1 MIYNLL
7 SISKT
12 IIATSIFIIIL
23 TLLFSSFEVN
33 GRSMTPTLNDG
44 DRVLILKLNYIN
56 LPFLEKKL
64 IITSPKK
71 DSIIAFQKEDGVEL
85 IKRVIALPNDEVDI
99 KNQTV
104 YVNNSIQGRGLGLTS
119 PKNTFPITLED
130 DCIFVLGDNRN
141 LSNDSRAFGC
151 VPIENIKGNLAL
163 RLWPIKDIKLFR

>member
-71 DSIIAFQKEDGVEL
+71 GSIIAFQKEDGVEL

-119 PKNTFPITLED
+119 PKNAFPVTLD
-130 DCIFVLGDNRN
+130 DHCVFVLGDNRN

-151 VPIENIKGNLAL
+151 VPIENIRGNLAL
-163 RLWPIKDIKLFR
+163 RLWPIRDIKLFR

>member
-12 IIATSIFIIIL
+12 IIATSIFIIIFS
-23 TLLFSSFEVN
+23 LLFTSNEVK

-44 DRVLILKLNYIN
+44 DKVLILKLNYIE
-56 LPFLEKKL
+56 LPFLKKKFIL
-64 IITSPKK
+64 TSPKK
-71 DSIIAFQKEDGVEL
+71 NSIIAFKKEDGVEL
-85 IKRVIALPNDEVDI
+85 IKRVIALPNDEVNI
-99 KNQTV
+99 INQTV
-104 YVNNSIQGRGLGLTS
+104 YVNNLIQSRGFGLTS
-119 PKNTFPITLED
+119 PKNTFPITLND

-163 RLWPIKDIKLFR
+163 RLWPISDIKLFR

>member
-1 MIYNLL
+1 MFYNLL

-64 IITSPKK
+64 IITSPK
-71 DSIIAFQKEDGVEL
+71 
-85 IKRVIALPNDEVDI
+85 
-99 KNQTV
+99 
-104 YVNNSIQGRGLGLTS
+104 
-119 PKNTFPITLED
+119 
-130 DCIFVLGDNRN
+130 
-141 LSNDSRAFGC
+141 
-151 VPIENIKGNLAL
+151 
-163 RLWPIKDIKLFR
+163 